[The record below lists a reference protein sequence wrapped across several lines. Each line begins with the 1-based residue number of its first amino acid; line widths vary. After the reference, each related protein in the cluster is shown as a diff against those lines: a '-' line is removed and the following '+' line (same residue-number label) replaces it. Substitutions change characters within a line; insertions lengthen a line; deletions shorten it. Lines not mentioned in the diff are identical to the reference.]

1 MSQTARSTPR
11 ARNKLATRVV
21 VAVLALL
28 VLAGGWWWWKGREA
42 KAEASAWRTAT
53 VERGDIRVAI
63 SSTGTLSATSTV
75 TVGSQISGQ
84 VTDVL
89 VDFNSRV
96 KKGDVLA
103 RIDPSTYEAQI
114 AQGNAQ
120 IAAARASLAQAQ
132 ATLKNAELDYQRKAS
147 LGQQKLVAQSD
158 VDLARAARDQ
168 ARAQLSSAQASI
180 QQQTASTQTTRVNL
194 GRTVIRSPVDGVV
207 LTRSIEPGQTVAAS
221 LQAPELFTIAEDLA
235 KMKIELAVDEAD
247 IGQVKVGQKV
257 TFTVDA
263 FADRQFKGVVDQVRL
278 SATTTNNVVTYPVV
292 VSVDNSD
299 GTLLPGLT
307 VNAEIAVSER
317 NKVLKLSNAALRF
330 KPAEGSAL
338 AQAVPE
344 RPSGGGGG
352 SGIIDDLTRTATTM
366 KLDAQQQAAF
376 DGAVAAVKQRQEARR
391 AQAQQG
397 GNSMFGGPGPGGPRM
412 VTMSPANAS
421 AMQAQ
426 MRQRMTERFQQD
438 FGAFR
443 NTLDDAQKATW
454 DAALGALLNAKR
466 STVYKLVDG
475 KPQPVMVRLGA
486 SDGSSTEI
494 SGGGIAEGDKI
505 VTGEKAAE

>member
-1 MSQTARSTPR
+1 MNKTPGRAPSTR
-11 ARNKLATRVV
+11 KSLFQKLILAVV
-21 VAVLALL
+21 GLAVLA
-28 VLAGGWWWWKGREA
+28 AGWAWWKGRET
-42 KAEASAWRTAT
+42 KAEQSVYRTAK
-53 VERGDIRVAI
+53 VERGDIRVTI
-63 SSTGTLSATSTV
+63 SSTGTLSAISTV

-84 VTDVL
+84 VTEVL
-89 VDFNSRV
+89 VDFNSQV

-114 AQGNAQ
+114 AQGTAQ
-120 IAAARASLAQAQ
+120 IAVARASLAQAQ
-132 ATLKNAELDYQRKAS
+132 ATLGNAELDYRRKAS
-147 LGQQKLVAQSD
+147 LGKDKLVAQSD
-158 VDLARAARDQ
+158 VDQARAARDQ
-168 ARAQLSSAQASI
+168 AQAQVNSAQAQI
-180 QQQTASTQTTRVNL
+180 RQQSASTQTTRVNL
-194 GRTVIRSPVDGVV
+194 GRTVITSPVDGVV

-247 IGQVKVGQKV
+247 IGQVKVGQNV

-263 FADRQFKGVVDQVRL
+263 FADRQFKGVVEQVRL
-278 SATTTNNVVTYPVV
+278 SATTTSNVVTFPVV
-292 VSVDNSD
+292 VTVDNSD

-338 AQAVPE
+338 AQAVPG
-344 RPSGGGGG
+344 RPSGGGG
-352 SGIIDDLTRTATTM
+352 SGIIDDLARAAAGM
-366 KLDAQQQAAF
+366 KLDARQQAAF
-376 DGAVAAVKQRQEARR
+376 DGAVAATKQRQEARR

-397 GNSMFGGPGPGGPRM
+397 GSSMFGGGPGGPRM

-426 MRQRMTERFQQD
+426 MRQRMAERFQQE
-438 FGAFR
+438 FGVFR
-443 NTLDDAQKATW
+443 NTLDETQKVAW
-454 DAALGALLNAKR
+454 DTELGALLNVKR
-466 STVYKLVDG
+466 STVYKLVNG

-486 SDGSSTEI
+486 SDGTSTEV
-494 SGGGIAEGDKI
+494 SGGGIAEGDEV
-505 VTGEKAAE
+505 VTGEKAAG